1 MGNNLQC
8 HMGESVEEIFNQ
20 IYKAIPLDEIEVFE
34 LYQKYLTC
42 ITTPQSHNVL
52 LSQLQQPQNQNTNQ
66 LSSTSNLNPLKS
78 SFASLTSANAQTDQQ
93 QQQQPSTNRLSFL
106 TLDYFNFNTMLNLL
120 IYKDSNKCKAIHQL
134 YFDNLRKM
142 ENNVAIIGTMFI
154 YLSKGVKEEK
164 IELLTNLYTQCFNSI
179 HKEVFNAYVK
189 GIINANTSVGVY
201 SFGSALGN
209 EGVKKM
215 NDIFSEKRRRN
226 LNDYIMNNYGSVYY
240 KYYKK
245 DDVNVEYGVDGNNA
259 KIVKEFFELV
269 YSMLEGEYI
278 RNWLSEEY
286 EKDKPKMED
295 NPCLF

>member
-1 MGNNLQC
+1 
-8 HMGESVEEIFNQ
+8 MGESVEEIFNQ

-42 ITTPQSHNVL
+42 ITTPQSHNAL
-52 LSQLQQPQNQNTNQ
+52 LSHLQPQHQSQ
-66 LSSTSNLNPLKS
+66 PSQPANPLKS
-78 SFASLTSANAQTDQQ
+78 SFSSLTSANNANEQQ
-93 QQQQPSTNRLSFL
+93 ISHRSLL

-142 ENNVAIIGTMFI
+142 ENSVAIIGTMFI

-164 IELLTNLYTQCFNSI
+164 IELLTNLYNQCFSTI
-179 HKEVFNAYVK
+179 HREVFNAYVK

-215 NDIFSEKRRRN
+215 NEIFAEKRRRN
-226 LNDYIMNNYGSVYY
+226 LNDYIMNNYGSVYN
-240 KYYKK
+240 KYYKNE
-245 DDVNVEYGVDGNNA
+245 DGNVEQGVDGNNG

-269 YSMLEGEYI
+269 YSMLEGEYM

-286 EKDKPKMED
+286 EKDKPKVED